1 MDTIALIQA
10 AAPSLKSVA
19 EGVTASQ
26 LDDPTPCS
34 DLNVKQL
41 SNHIAGFWGMT
52 AMAARKQPLEG
63 GDPNMD
69 FVGDNPGA
77 VIPGM
82 VDGGVAAWQV
92 DGSTDG
98 KTQFGPGEYDAA
110 FAAQVTLF
118 EEVLHGWD
126 LAAATGQTIDVPS
139 DVGDAVFEIA
149 QILCTPEQR
158 GEGKPFSTEVSVVA
172 NASSFER
179 ALGLTGRDP
188 GWSV

>member
-1 MDTIALIQA
+1 MDTIALIQS

-19 EGVTASQ
+19 ADVTASQ
-26 LDDPTPCS
+26 LDGATPCS
-34 DLNVKQL
+34 ELNIKQL

-52 AMAARKQPLEG
+52 AMAARKQSFEG

-82 VDGGVAAWQV
+82 VDGGVAAWQE

-110 FAAQVTLF
+110 FAARITLF
-118 EEVLHGWD
+118 EEVMHGWD
-126 LAAATGQTIDVPS
+126 LATATGQTMDVRS

-149 QILCTPEQR
+149 QMICTPEQR
-158 GEGKPFSTEVSVVA
+158 GEGKPFAAEVSVPST
-172 NASSFER
+172 ASSFER
-179 ALGLTGRDP
+179 ALGLSGRDS
-188 GWSV
+188 GWSA